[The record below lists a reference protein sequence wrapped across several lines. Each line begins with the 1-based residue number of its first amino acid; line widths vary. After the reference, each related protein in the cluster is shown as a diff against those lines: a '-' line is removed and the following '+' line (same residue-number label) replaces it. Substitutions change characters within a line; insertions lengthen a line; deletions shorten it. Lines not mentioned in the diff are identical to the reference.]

1 MQANQDKN
9 LTRNRNQ
16 NETSKLENISEV
28 LGLLVEAQKDKEW
41 LTREIRRNKL
51 KLSVNRHMNTLE
63 ILKVCPSDFID
74 NLLRILKNEDFS
86 DRPEIPILTKTFHWF
101 YTDIVGSSNPLIL
114 TKEQARK
121 VWVLNELIG
130 RTDTFKQ
137 RDQDSDV
144 MQITGDGMAIGFSD
158 SPEKPLRL
166 AIELHKALSKYNKS
180 KSEKEKMRIR
190 VGIDTG
196 PVYFVKDLTGKDNFW
211 GPGVITTKRVMD
223 LARPMQVLASERIA
237 NDIRK
242 LSPQNKSVIHSAGV
256 YKIKH
261 GEKLTVY
268 NVYGDGWGNKR
279 DPLNKINEDLDTLAN
294 PLKFLFPRVEV
305 RLEIT
310 NPKNMMTHHIWI
322 WNLENITEQ
331 PIEQISYFLGG
342 DVPREFPDLNVTV
355 RDENNTKLKIVSINV
370 NKPYTKEFI
379 VKLDKPIKPNQKR
392 RLLKLEY
399 DWEEPE
405 RKFGYT
411 LASDCKKFQY
421 LFSAPK
427 SLEVKQR
434 VLKIDPATHAKIH
447 ASPPPNVKYLND
459 CTEITWQATNL
470 HSYDSY
476 QFEW

>member
-1 MQANQDKN
+1 MQANQGKN
-9 LTRNRNQ
+9 LIKNRIDG
-16 NETSKLENISEV
+16 ETSKLEKISEI

-41 LTREIRRNKL
+41 LTHELKKSKL
-51 KLSVNRHMNTLE
+51 KVPVKSNVS
-63 ILKVCPSDFID
+63 ILKILKTCPNDFIIH
-74 NLLRILKNEDFS
+74 LLGILKNEDFS
-86 DRPEIPILTKTFHWF
+86 DKPEIPILTKTFHWF
-101 YTDIVGSSNPLIL
+101 YTDLVGSSNPLIL
-114 TKEQARK
+114 TKDQARK

-130 RTDTFKQ
+130 RTVTFKQ
-137 RDQDSDV
+137 RDKDFDV
-144 MQITGDGMAIGFSD
+144 MQITGDGMVIGFND

-166 AIELHKALSKYNKS
+166 AMELHKAIANYNKS
-180 KSEKEKMRIR
+180 KGEKEKIHIR

-242 LSPQNKSVIHSAGV
+242 LSPQNKSVIHHAGT

-279 DPLNKINEDLDTLAN
+279 DPLNKINEDIDTLAN
-294 PLKFLFPRVEV
+294 PLKFLFPRVDV
-305 RLEIT
+305 RLEVT
-310 NPKNMMTHHIWI
+310 DPKNMMTHHTWI

-342 DVPREFPDLNVTV
+342 DVPREFPDLNVTI
-355 RDENNTKLKIVSINV
+355 RDENNIKLKIVSINV

-392 RLLKLEY
+392 RFLKLEY

-405 RKFGYT
+405 RRFGYT
-411 LASDCKKFQY
+411 LASDCKKFSF
-421 LFSAPK
+421 LFNAPK
-427 SLEVKQR
+427 SMEVKQR
-434 VLKIDPATHAKIH
+434 VLKIDPATHTKIH
-447 ASPPPNVKYLND
+447 ASPPPDVKYLNEK
-459 CTEITWQATNL
+459 TEIRWQSTNL
-470 HSYDSY
+470 HAYDSY